1 MKYFYS
7 FGVLLFISL
16 NIHSQATDFVT
27 GLNQPQDLLV
37 YEGELYISERNANRI
52 IKLDISVPDPI
63 PEVVLSVVQPWGL
76 AIDGTELYFS
86 QVQGINKISKIDL
99 SDPNPTPIVIV
110 ENVSSAF
117 DLEMYGN
124 ELYIAQFGLDRIIKI
139 DISIPNPPIVEVI
152 NGIETPYALEL
163 VEDDL
168 FIATYVEDKV
178 LKTDLTDPN
187 PIAVNVI
194 SNLLLPRGL
203 IHRGYELYIAEAGQS
218 IGQDRIS
225 KIDMRNSNPVRETVV
240 SGLYNPTQGLEI
252 FNDILYIAED
262 FKISKFE
269 LPPLLS
275 ISNFDIEKI
284 TVHPNPASNF
294 IQISGLITPVK
305 YSIYSVSGAVLEKG
319 IVKKN
324 EKISLQ
330 DLSAG
335 IYFLILNES
344 KIIKVIKE

>member
-1 MKYFYS
+1 MNHFYS
-7 FGVLLFISL
+7 FGIFLFVSL
-16 NIHSQATDFVT
+16 NIYSQATDFVT

-52 IKLDISVPDPI
+52 IKVDLSVPDPI

-86 QVQGINKISKIDL
+86 QVQGINTISKIDL
-99 SDPNPTPIVIV
+99 SDPNPTPIVVV

-139 DISIPNPPIVEVI
+139 DISILNPPIVEVI

-168 FIATYVEDKV
+168 YIATYVEDKV
-178 LKTDLTDPN
+178 LKIDLTDPN
-187 PIAVNVI
+187 PIVINVI
-194 SNLLLPRGL
+194 SNLLLPIGL
-203 IHRGYELYIAEAGQS
+203 AHRGYELHIAEAGQS
-218 IGQDRIS
+218 NGQDRIS

-240 SGLYNPTQGLEI
+240 NGLYNPTQGLEI
-252 FNDILYIAED
+252 YNDVLYIAEN

-269 LPPLLS
+269 LPPLS
-275 ISNFDIEKI
+275 ISDFDKEKI
-284 TVHPNPASNF
+284 NVYPNPASDF
-294 IQISGLITPVK
+294 IQISGLRNTVN
-305 YSIYSVSGAVLEKG
+305 YSIYSISGAILEKG

-324 EKISLQ
+324 EKINVQ